1 MTAQELALVD
11 RVEMPGLETAVRD
24 PLGAHPEHMVP
35 EHILMNSW
43 KKLQVHV
50 LRNLREPRLRT
61 FSEVRV

>member
-43 KKLQVHV
+43 KKYAMKTA
-50 LRNLREPRLRT
+50 E
-61 FSEVRV
+61 